1 MCTVL
6 ARGLLAVE
14 FRAVT
19 EKGSQPNRFN
29 ILLRLILSSAGDL
42 FSLLLEAFQLESL
55 YIEDDSPAD
64 LETFTALHIKRKS
77 TTQSVTDSSP
87 R

>member
-19 EKGSQPNRFN
+19 EKGSQHNRFN

-42 FSLLLEAFQLESL
+42 FSLLLETFQLESL
-55 YIEDDSPAD
+55 YIEDDLPAD
-64 LETFTALHIKRKS
+64 LETFTA
-77 TTQSVTDSSP
+77 
-87 R
+87 